1 MKGKERRDDVDA
13 CEPLVEKRYSF
24 SRGGVE

>member
-1 MKGKERRDDVDA
+1 MKGKERKDDVDA

-24 SRGGVE
+24 SRGGAA